1 LWIYNKTLKIENQ
14 KHKDLE
20 VIILDSEGLEHE
32 GPNYDI
38 KILLLAVLLSSFL
51 IYNSIGP
58 IDEK

>member
-1 LWIYNKTLKIENQ
+1 MYNKTLKVDNE
-14 KHKDLE
+14 KYKEFE
-20 VIILDSEGLEHE
+20 VIILDSEGLEYE

-38 KILLLAVLLSSFL
+38 KVLLLAVLLSSFL